1 MSNPSGASRAASR
14 DLHELALDKL
24 QGILGERMAVRVAAR
39 ALAELGIR
47 RLETADDLYQFGQS
61 IVKQGGF
68 EGATGS
74 MLVLVAV
81 IEGASGQPPLQPP
94 TSGRDANASL
104 R

>member
-1 MSNPSGASRAASR
+1 MSDVSRASRGDSR
-14 DLHELALDKL
+14 DLHEVALDKL

-47 RLETADDLYQFGQS
+47 RLETPDDLYRFGQS

-74 MLVLVAV
+74 MLVLLAV
-81 IEGASGQPPLQPP
+81 IEGASGHPAP
-94 TSGRDANASL
+94 
-104 R
+104 